1 MKHKEIKNLL
11 GAYVDGELQDLIKKE
26 VEEHLKICP
35 ECIEEIEF
43 LRALHYRIK
52 KEKIPFPSDSYWDN
66 FPKRVMKRLHE
77 KRTIG
82 FFSAKVPRIK
92 WELAGGVILLL
103 LTFIVSKQILTK
115 KTIEEIDI
123 PIRPKVSEKFKTDE
137 GRFAAKDGDELG
149 TYPVTAGKAAGVV
162 SKKGKVEKEPDD
174 RSVLSEPEEKTEIF
188 KKEAPI
194 PGISKSSVEIKKD
207 EKEEIGGVITENGIS
222 EEKQDDGNRVG
233 FVQGAVP
240 SIENEK
246 VEIDILSEIK
256 EKEEFLRI
264 SRDRVKSLEVRRGL
278 IRLLYYNADKTRK
291 IDDIERAN
299 VEIETYRDSFPD
311 EFKDTLKLYSDSLL
325 LMIEEVKRKEQVKE
339 ETEENSK

>member
-26 VEEHLKICP
+26 IEEHLKICP

-43 LRALHYRIK
+43 LRTLHYRIK

-66 FPKRVMKRLHE
+66 FPKRVMIRLHE
-77 KRTIG
+77 KHTIG

-123 PIRPKVSEKFKTDE
+123 PIRTKVSEKFETGED
-137 GRFAAKDGDELG
+137 RFAPKDGDELG

-174 RSVLSEPEEKTEIF
+174 RSVLFEEEARKEVS
-188 KKEAPI
+188 KKAAPVSSV
-194 PGISKSSVEIKKD
+194 SKSSTEIKKD
-207 EKEEIGGVITENGIS
+207 EGEIGGVITENGIS
-222 EEKQDDGNRVG
+222 EEKWDDGSRVG
-233 FVQGAVP
+233 FVQEAVP

-246 VEIDILSEIK
+246 VEIDILADIK

-339 ETEENSK
+339 ETEENSQ